1 MWSKLVSIISSLQSG
16 SLKRILGGAGIYLAS
31 SAMFITAF
39 GAAVNTLRS
48 SVSGISGDVLAL
60 AHLAG
65 FDVAMTIV
73 LSAVVTRLSLNSSK
87 LVLRKSS

>member
-1 MWSKLVSIISSLQSG
+1 MWSKLVSIITSLQSG
-16 SLKRILGGAGIYLAS
+16 SLKRIMSGAGVYLAS
-31 SAMFITAF
+31 SAIFITAF
-39 GAAVNTLRS
+39 GTAVNTLKS

-73 LSAVVTRLSLNSSK
+73 LSAVVTRLTLNSSK
-87 LVLRKSS
+87 LVLRKS

>member
-1 MWSKLVSIISSLQSG
+1 MWSKLISIITSLQSG
-16 SLKRILGGAGIYLAS
+16 SLKRIMSGAGVYLAS
-31 SAMFITAF
+31 SAIFITAF
-39 GAAVNTLRS
+39 GTAVNTLKS

-73 LSAVVTRLSLNSSK
+73 LSAVVTRLTLNSSK
-87 LVLRKSS
+87 LVLRKS

>member
-1 MWSKLVSIISSLQSG
+1 
-16 SLKRILGGAGIYLAS
+16 
-31 SAMFITAF
+31 
-39 GAAVNTLRS
+39 AVNTLRS